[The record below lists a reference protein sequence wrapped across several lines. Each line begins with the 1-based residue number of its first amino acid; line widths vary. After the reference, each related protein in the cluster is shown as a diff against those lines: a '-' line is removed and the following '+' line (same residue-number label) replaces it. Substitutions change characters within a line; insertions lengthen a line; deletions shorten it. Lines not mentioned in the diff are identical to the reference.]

1 MSRQDIRLRDLWQS
15 RRGMWAVAWLL
26 GAVTLLA
33 TVALLA
39 VSGWFISAAAAAG
52 VAALSTAYMF
62 DYFRPGAIIRALAI
76 VRTAGRYGER
86 LASHNAVLALLR
98 DLRVRFFGRLAVAP
112 GRADVVSAGSM
123 HRLTSD
129 IDLLDQWPLRFLM
142 PWLWALLLQTAFVLW
157 LLLAAPALLLYVLPA
172 LLLAG
177 VVLPAL
183 AAWRGMALARQ
194 DTQAA
199 EERRRRLLMP
209 LSLITSL
216 LLWRRWAD
224 CETSFLEADAEYGR
238 QQLRQQQWASAY
250 VWLQQ
255 CALAL
260 LVGLLLWQGWPLL
273 ESGALSVPV
282 LLAMVLAVF
291 GLNEVLTP
299 LAAQFMALGFS
310 SAARDRLNALG
321 SAKPAAE
328 KVAAGW
334 PQGSLIFSAENISA
348 KRAGALNGAEHVNF
362 VLESGQA
369 LLIAGPSGVGKST
382 LLDVLAG
389 ELAPLQ
395 GRLKLN
401 GRDFAD
407 FLPSDEVGYLAQ
419 QVDIF
424 DLTLAE
430 NLRLGKAAADDDAL
444 WQVLEKV
451 RLADWARAQPQGLQT
466 RLGEYGAAVS
476 GGQARRIALA
486 RLLLKPRALLL
497 LDEPFAGLDAA
508 TREAVSAML
517 LQERAQ
523 GLLIVVSHQPPA
535 QADFQVLRLQE
546 KA

>member
-15 RRGMWAVAWLL
+15 RRGMWSVAWLL

-98 DLRVRFFGRLAVAP
+98 DLRVRFFGRLAAAP
-112 GRADVVSAGSM
+112 ASADMVSAGSM

-142 PWLWALLLQTAFVLW
+142 PWLWALLLQAAFVLW
-157 LLLAAPALLLYVLPA
+157 LLLAAPALLLYVLPP

-183 AAWRGMALARQ
+183 AAWRGMAPARQ

-209 LSLITSL
+209 LSLLTSL
-216 LLWRRWAD
+216 LLWRRWTD
-224 CETSFLEADAEYGR
+224 CETSFLKADAEYGR
-238 QQLRQQQWASAY
+238 LQLRQQQRASAY

-260 LVGLLLWQGWPLL
+260 LVGLLLWQGWALL

-328 KVAAGW
+328 KAAAGW

-348 KRAGALNGAEHVNF
+348 KKAGALNGAEHVNF

-407 FLPSDEVGYLAQ
+407 FLPCDEVGYLAQ

-430 NLRLGKAAADDDAL
+430 NLRLGKAGADDDAL

-517 LQERAQ
+517 LQEQAQ

-535 QADFQVLRLQE
+535 QADFQILRLQE

>member
-1 MSRQDIRLRDLWQS
+1 M
-15 RRGMWAVAWLL
+15 
-26 GAVTLLA
+26 
-33 TVALLA
+33 
-39 VSGWFISAAAAAG
+39 
-52 VAALSTAYMF
+52 
-62 DYFRPGAIIRALAI
+62 
-76 VRTAGRYGER
+76 
-86 LASHNAVLALLR
+86 
-98 DLRVRFFGRLAVAP
+98 
-112 GRADVVSAGSM
+112 
-123 HRLTSD
+123 
-129 IDLLDQWPLRFLM
+129 
-142 PWLWALLLQTAFVLW
+142 
-157 LLLAAPALLLYVLPA
+157 
-172 LLLAG
+172 
-177 VVLPAL
+177 
-183 AAWRGMALARQ
+183 
-194 DTQAA
+194 
-199 EERRRRLLMP
+199 
-209 LSLITSL
+209 
-216 LLWRRWAD
+216 
-224 CETSFLEADAEYGR
+224 
-238 QQLRQQQWASAY
+238 
-250 VWLQQ
+250 WLQQ

-260 LVGLLLWQGWPLL
+260 LVALLLWQGWPLL
-273 ESGALSVPV
+273 ESGALGVPV

-328 KVAAGW
+328 KAAAGW

-401 GRDFAD
+401 GQDFAD
-407 FLPSDEVGYLAQ
+407 FLPGDEVGYLAQ

-430 NLRLGKAAADDDAL
+430 NLRLGKAGADDDAL

-517 LQERAQ
+517 LQEQAQ
-523 GLLIVVSHQPPA
+523 GLLIVVSHQPPV
-535 QADFQVLRLQE
+535 QADFQILRLQE

>member
-1 MSRQDIRLRDLWQS
+1 M
-15 RRGMWAVAWLL
+15 
-26 GAVTLLA
+26 
-33 TVALLA
+33 
-39 VSGWFISAAAAAG
+39 
-52 VAALSTAYMF
+52 
-62 DYFRPGAIIRALAI
+62 
-76 VRTAGRYGER
+76 
-86 LASHNAVLALLR
+86 
-98 DLRVRFFGRLAVAP
+98 
-112 GRADVVSAGSM
+112 
-123 HRLTSD
+123 
-129 IDLLDQWPLRFLM
+129 
-142 PWLWALLLQTAFVLW
+142 
-157 LLLAAPALLLYVLPA
+157 
-172 LLLAG
+172 
-177 VVLPAL
+177 
-183 AAWRGMALARQ
+183 
-194 DTQAA
+194 
-199 EERRRRLLMP
+199 
-209 LSLITSL
+209 
-216 LLWRRWAD
+216 
-224 CETSFLEADAEYGR
+224 
-238 QQLRQQQWASAY
+238 
-250 VWLQQ
+250 
-255 CALAL
+255 
-260 LVGLLLWQGWPLL
+260 
-273 ESGALSVPV
+273 
-282 LLAMVLAVF
+282 
-291 GLNEVLTP
+291 
-299 LAAQFMALGFS
+299 
-310 SAARDRLNALG
+310 
-321 SAKPAAE
+321 
-328 KVAAGW
+328 
-334 PQGSLIFSAENISA
+334 
-348 KRAGALNGAEHVNF
+348 
-362 VLESGQA
+362 LESGQA

-407 FLPSDEVGYLAQ
+407 FLPGDEVGYLAQ